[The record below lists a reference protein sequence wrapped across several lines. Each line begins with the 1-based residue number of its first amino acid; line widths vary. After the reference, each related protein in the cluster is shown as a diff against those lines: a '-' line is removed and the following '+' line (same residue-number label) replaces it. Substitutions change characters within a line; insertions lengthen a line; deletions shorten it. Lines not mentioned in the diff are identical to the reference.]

1 MYCKNCGTQIQENG
15 RFCPNCG
22 NPVTF
27 RSNPVS
33 ESGEMSILAALVKKI
48 NTEAMVWIIIA
59 VVQVVAGIIIARVRT
74 DWGVSL
80 IEIEKKYGTYEKSVK
95 EAIQPV
101 CLVWIMAMINIAY
114 AVINFIRANRIK
126 KNPTGIIE
134 SYWPILGLE
143 ILLICN
149 LLFGCVVGI
158 AGSILGFLTR
168 DFVMKHKMEF
178 SQIEVRFNHK

>member
-1 MYCKNCGTQIQENG
+1 M
-15 RFCPNCG
+15 
-22 NPVTF
+22 
-27 RSNPVS
+27 
-33 ESGEMSILAALVKKI
+33 
-48 NTEAMVWIIIA
+48 
-59 VVQVVAGIIIARVRT
+59 
-74 DWGVSL
+74 
-80 IEIEKKYGTYEKSVK
+80 SVK
-95 EAIQPV
+95 CGYQIHKEYV
-101 CLVWIMAMINIAY
+101 
-114 AVINFIRANRIK
+114 VINFIRENRIK

-134 SYWPILGLE
+134 SYWPILELE